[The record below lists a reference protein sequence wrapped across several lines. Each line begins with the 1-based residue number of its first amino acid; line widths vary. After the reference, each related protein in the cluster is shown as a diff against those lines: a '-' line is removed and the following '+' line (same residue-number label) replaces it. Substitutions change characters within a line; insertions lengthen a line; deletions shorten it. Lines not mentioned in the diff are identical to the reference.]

1 MSNITLH
8 VELGQDN
15 NFTTSSTRIQSSNTR
30 ELGRFAGRINI
41 NQCLELRNR
50 PSNNVFSVKLI
61 DNITDTLADEEYE
74 YMVILSFERIG

>member
-8 VELGQDN
+8 VDLGQDM

-50 PSNNVFSVKLI
+50 PNNNVFSVKLI

-74 YMVILSFERIG
+74 YVIKLSFERIS

>member
-61 DNITDTLADEEYE
+61 DNITNTLADEEYE
-74 YMVILSFERIG
+74 YMVRLSFERIG